1 MEYRPL
7 GRTGVQV
14 SSVCLGAWQFG
25 GRATPEESETIIH
38 TALDRGVNFIDTS
51 NVYGGGVGDSEEILG
66 RVVGSQEIRDRLIL
80 ATKVFFPA
88 DPEDPNGRGVSR
100 RHIIQQCENSLRRLQ
115 TDYIDLYY
123 LHRLDPRFPIDESL
137 RALDDLIRAGKV
149 RYVGTSTAAAWQ
161 MVESLWVSKEL
172 GLNRFIAETPPYNI
186 LDRRIERE
194 FVPMAQTFGI
204 AINPWAPLA
213 GSLLTGIYTR
223 GQAPPPDSRLADEQF
238 ATTTAR
244 RMNER
249 VHDVG
254 DVIAKIAQN
263 YEKSSAAVA
272 FAWVMSQPGITS
284 PILGPEKLSDLTDS
298 LTALDISLTD
308 EDLASIDEVAPP
320 GGMISSFYDSNTEGV
335 IGVNQFMA
343 HPYRVF

>member
-14 SSVCLGAWQFG
+14 SAACLGAWQFG
-25 GRATPEESETIIH
+25 NRATQEESEAILN

-51 NVYGGGVGDSEEILG
+51 NVYGGGVGDSEQILG
-66 RVVGSQEIRDRLIL
+66 RALSARGDRDRLIM

-100 RHIIQQCENSLRRLQ
+100 KHIIRECENSLRRLQ

-123 LHRLDPRFPIDESL
+123 LHRLDPRFPVDEPL
-137 RALDDLIRAGKV
+137 RALDDLIRSGKV

-161 MVESLWVSKEL
+161 MVEALWVSKEL
-172 GLNRFIAETPPYNI
+172 GLNRFIADTPPYNI

-204 AINPWAPLA
+204 AINPWAPVG

-223 GQAPPPDSRLADEQF
+223 GQAPPSDSRLADPQF
-238 ATTTAR
+238 ATTTAA

-249 VHDVG
+249 VYDVG
-254 DVIAKIAQN
+254 DAIANIGEK

-284 PILGPEKLSDLTDS
+284 PIIGPEKLSDLTDT
-298 LTALDISLTD
+298 LTALDIKLTD
-308 EDLASIDEVAPP
+308 DDLASIDEVAPP